1 MTPAQARPPKLRLQH
16 VSLPIPDGA
25 QDIVRAFYGGVLGL
39 AEKEVP
45 QAVAHYGFVWFAVG
59 PDDLEL
65 HFIPDRLAA
74 DPEEAAMFVWKS
86 RT

>member
-1 MTPAQARPPKLRLQH
+1 
-16 VSLPIPDGA
+16 LPIPDGA